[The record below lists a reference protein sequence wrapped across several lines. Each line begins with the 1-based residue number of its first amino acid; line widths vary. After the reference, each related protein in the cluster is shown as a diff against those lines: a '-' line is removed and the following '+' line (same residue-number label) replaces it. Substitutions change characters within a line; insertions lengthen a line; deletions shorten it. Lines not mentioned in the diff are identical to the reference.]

1 MLKYGSM
8 QDKTV
13 DNRTKVLYMITKG
26 NWGGAQEYVYTL
38 ATSLPEKF
46 YKVTVICGEGNIL
59 PRKLEEKG
67 VIVHSLPTLMRD
79 ISLRNE
85 IRSFFALI
93 KIIRNIRPDIL
104 HLNSS
109 KIGFL
114 GALAGR
120 MARVPKIIFTAHG
133 WASNEETRRY
143 ATRGIFYIIHS
154 ITVLLCHNTIAVSE
168 RTKKDM
174 SLSWVRNK
182 IQVIYNGIGNI
193 EFLSREKSR
202 EILNNH
208 TGTDLT
214 PHTMIGTISE
224 LHTNK
229 GLDVL
234 IEASKRLPDHVG
246 IYIIGSGEEK
256 ESLQIKIAQN
266 SLSSRIFL
274 LGRIED
280 AKQYLK
286 AFDIF
291 TLTSRAENLPYVI
304 LEAGKAGLPVV
315 ASKVGGIP
323 EMIENGESG
332 ILVNKN
338 NPGEVSRA
346 LEYLLDNPEIR
357 KRYGKNLKQTIDQKF
372 SIDGMIQKTVGVY
385 LN

>member
-1 MLKYGSM
+1 M

-13 DNRTKVLYMITKG
+13 DNRTKILYMITKG

-38 ATSLPEKF
+38 ATSLPEEF
-46 YKVTVICGEGNIL
+46 YKVTVICGEGSIL

-67 VIVHSLPTLMRD
+67 IMVHSLPTLMRD

-93 KIIRNIRPDIL
+93 KIIRNIQPDIL

-133 WASNEETRRY
+133 WASNEESRRHT
-143 ATRGIFYIIHS
+143 TRGIFYIIHS

-174 SLSWVRNK
+174 SLAWVRNK
-182 IQVIYNGIGNI
+182 IQVIHNGIGNI

-208 TGTDLT
+208 ISTDLT

-246 IYIIGSGEEK
+246 VYIIGSGEEK
-256 ESLQIKIAQN
+256 ESLEIKIAQN
-266 SLSSRIFL
+266 SLSSRVFL
-274 LGRIED
+274 LGRIEN

-291 TLTSRAENLPYVI
+291 TLTSRTENLPYVI
-304 LEAGKAGLPVV
+304 LEAGKAGLPVI

-323 EMIENGESG
+323 EMIENGQSG
-332 ILVNKN
+332 ILVTKN

-357 KRYGKNLKQTIDQKF
+357 QQYGQNLKYTIDQKF
-372 SIDGMIQKTVGVY
+372 SIDGMIQKTMGVY
-385 LN
+385 IN